1 MSTAW
6 AIGRAG
12 SSVCS
17 VPATRRSGIVKLSR
31 QRSVRLRAMEARHHL
46 DGRLLFALAAAA
58 VVGVLF
64 WNTWPL
70 YPFRLLVVLMHES
83 GHAAATLLVGGS
95 VDAIRVS
102 PDEGGLTLSRFPPS
116 LVRQVIISSA
126 GYVGSTVSGCVLLW
140 IAARSKEGR
149 WPLIALAGW
158 CALVTVLYV
167 RDGFTLIFVGGR
179 ALALGLL
186 ARFGASLLRRGVLVF
201 LATFSCSYALYDI
214 RDDLLHL
221 QSFTGGTDA
230 DALAKA
236 TFIPAIVWAVGWGL
250 LGIVLVALTLR
261 RILMQQR
268 TATGQP
274 DSA

>member
-58 VVGVLF
+58 LAGILF
-64 WNTWPL
+64 WNTWLL

-95 VDAIRVS
+95 VDSIRVS

-116 LVRQVIISSA
+116 LVREIVVSSA
-126 GYVGSTVSGCVLLW
+126 GYVGSTISGCVLLW
-140 IAARSKEGR
+140 VAARAKEGR
-149 WPLIALAGW
+149 WPLIALTGW

-167 RDGFTLIFVGGR
+167 RDTFTFVFVGGC

-186 ARFGASLLRRGVLVF
+186 ARYGASWLRRAVLLF
-201 LATFSCSYALYDI
+201 LAAFSSSYALYD
-214 RDDLLHL
+214 
-221 QSFTGGTDA
+221 
-230 DALAKA
+230 
-236 TFIPAIVWAVGWGL
+236 
-250 LGIVLVALTLR
+250 
-261 RILMQQR
+261 
-268 TATGQP
+268 
-274 DSA
+274 